1 MMPEG
6 LLQYLTD
13 KEILDLVAFLQ
24 TKEPIVEMD

>member
-24 TKEPIVEMD
+24 TKDTAQEL